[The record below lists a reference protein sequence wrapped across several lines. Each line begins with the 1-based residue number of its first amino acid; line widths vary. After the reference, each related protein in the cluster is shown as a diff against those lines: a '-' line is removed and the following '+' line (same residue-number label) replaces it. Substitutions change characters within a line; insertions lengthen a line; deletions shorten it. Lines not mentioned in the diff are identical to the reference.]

1 MKLPFP
7 AHLQSDGPHN
17 PFPGLKALER
27 RLGREI
33 PHRLGS
39 NEGLDMPH
47 EVLTQH
53 FGEAFVSH
61 IRSYGDA
68 EAYELRQR
76 ISQQLDLAIE
86 NTLVD
91 AGADSLL
98 ALALRGL
105 VAIGETVVC
114 SAGTYPTF
122 AYFAQ
127 GQGCRLIEVPYFK
140 NENGLAPNL
149 TALAEAA
156 HQQKARLVYLA
167 NPDNPSGHQH
177 SDADVLALRQS
188 LPEDCWLLL
197 DEAYHDF
204 REDPASSNPIDGVLR
219 VRSFSK
225 AQGLAG
231 LRVGYAIGSVE
242 LLSQLMKVRIHY
254 ALSSVSLA
262 AAALLLDH
270 PQEVTAHIEAV
281 KHRRRQL
288 THLLQSKGF
297 NVLPSYTN
305 FVAVVMPNGEAA
317 SNLQNRLLEQGIL
330 VTRPAHADMNHLL
343 RITAL
348 EDALEALSSC
358 KGLENRVAR

>member
-1 MKLPFP
+1 MKLTYPE
-7 AHLQSDGPHN
+7 HLRSDGPYN

-47 EVLTQH
+47 AVLAQH

-76 ISQQLDLAIE
+76 ISQQLDLAFE

-105 VAIGETVVC
+105 VAVGEAVVC

-127 GQGCRLIEVPYFK
+127 GQGCRIIEVPYLK
-140 NENGLAPNL
+140 GEAYLAPNL
-149 TALAEAA
+149 EALAEAS
-156 HQQKARLVYLA
+156 HQSQARLVYLA

-177 SDADVLALRQS
+177 SDKDILALRKA
-188 LPEDCWLLL
+188 LPSDCWLLL

-204 REDPASSNPIDGVLR
+204 REDPASSTPLEGVLR
-219 VRSFSK
+219 VRTFSK
-225 AQGLAG
+225 AHGLAG
-231 LRVGYAIGSVE
+231 LRVGYAIGSTE

-254 ALSSVSLA
+254 AISSVSLA
-262 AAALLLDH
+262 ATSLLLDH
-270 PQEVTAHIEAV
+270 PEEVTAHIETV
-281 KHRRRQL
+281 KQHRHELTQL
-288 THLLQSKGF
+288 LESKGLK
-297 NVLPSYTN
+297 VLPSYTN
-305 FVAVVMPNGEAA
+305 FVAVDMSDGATA
-317 SNLQNRLLEQGIL
+317 LNLQTQLLDQGVL
-330 VTRPAHADMNHLL
+330 VTRPAHPEMNHLL

-348 EDALEALSSC
+348 KDALSALSESNV
-358 KGLENRVAR
+358 LTRS